1 MMNLTISI
9 DETTV
14 ARARKAAEA
23 QGTSV
28 QALVRAFLR
37 DVAGQNDQQALADRL
52 QANWQSGPGDSGG
65 GYVWRREDG
74 YAGRKVLD
82 DADGTP

>member
-1 MMNLTISI
+1 MMNLTIAI

-28 QALVRAFLR
+28 QAMVRAFLR
-37 DVAGQNDQQALADRL
+37 GVAGQDDQQALLNRL
-52 QANWQSGPGDSGG
+52 RDGWQSGPGDSGG
-65 GYVWRREDG
+65 DYQWRREDG
-74 YAGRKVLD
+74 YTGRAVLD
-82 DADGTP
+82 DAGGRP